1 MILSKSL
8 TSLLVFTEQRFFP
21 RCPFSSEKKGYSIYS
36 ENISLTLLSDYV
48 RKEGGGKPSNEI

>member
-21 RCPFSSEKKGYSIYS
+21 RRPFSGENKGYSVYS
-36 ENISLTLLSDYV
+36 ENISQTPLNDYV
-48 RKEGGGKPSNEI
+48 RKEEKNHTSEI